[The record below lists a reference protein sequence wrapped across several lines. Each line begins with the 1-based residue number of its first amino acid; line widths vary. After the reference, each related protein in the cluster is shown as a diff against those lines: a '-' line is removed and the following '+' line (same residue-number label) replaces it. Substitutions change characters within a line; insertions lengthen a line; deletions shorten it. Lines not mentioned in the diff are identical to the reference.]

1 MSTAIPDRKHAVITG
16 GASGLGRAI
25 ALRLARDGWY
35 IAVADVNEAGSQETL
50 RQIQAAGGDGH
61 TEHLDVSQR
70 DEWTQLRSRLEAAW
84 PSIDLLVNNA
94 GVSGAGEIGQ
104 FSLDDWQW
112 LLGINLMGTIYG
124 CHTFVDWL
132 KRNPRGGAIINTASL
147 AALISAPTMA
157 AYNVAKSGIV
167 SLSET
172 LYAEVAK
179 HNVSVTVLCP
189 SFFQTPLLENS
200 RMYTD
205 DQQRIA
211 ANSMRNAS
219 FTADYVAQAALRA
232 MRRKFL
238 YVVVPAKGRIWWRI
252 KRFIPF
258 EFMWFLG
265 KRYAKGLP
273 DSL

>member
-1 MSTAIPDRKHAVITG
+1 M
-16 GASGLGRAI
+16 

-50 RQIQAAGGDGH
+50 RQIRAAGGDGH
-61 TEHLDVSQR
+61 VEQLDVSQR
-70 DEWTQLRSRLEAAW
+70 DQWAQLRSRLETAW
-84 PSIDLLVNNA
+84 PDIDLLVNNA
-94 GVSGAGEIGQ
+94 GVSGAGEVGE

-112 LLGINLMGTIYG
+112 MLGINLLGTIYG
-124 CHTFVDWL
+124 CHTFIDWL

-147 AALISAPTMA
+147 AGMISAPTMA
-157 AYNVAKSGIV
+157 AYNVAKAGII

-189 SFFQTPLLENS
+189 SFFQSQLLETA
-200 RMYTD
+200 RMHTA
-205 DQQRIA
+205 DQLRIA
-211 ANSMRNAS
+211 DNSMRRS
-219 FTADYVAQAALRA
+219 HFTADDVAHAALRA

-238 YVVVPAKGRIWWRI
+238 YVVVPAKGRVWWRI

-265 KRYAKGLP
+265 KRYAKDLP
-273 DSL
+273 ESF